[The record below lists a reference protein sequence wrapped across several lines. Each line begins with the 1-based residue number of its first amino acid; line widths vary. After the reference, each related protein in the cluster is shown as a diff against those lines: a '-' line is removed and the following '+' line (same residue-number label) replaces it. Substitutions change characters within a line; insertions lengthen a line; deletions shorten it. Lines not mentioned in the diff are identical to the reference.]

1 MLYPDCQNKKIIK
14 QKADWQPRSPE
25 KHVGVWARSSHLL
38 DSVNMNLFPHSY
50 DIYIYIWLVVYLP
63 SEKYDSQL
71 GSLFPIY
78 GKIKHMF
85 QTTNQ
90 I

>member
-1 MLYPDCQNKKIIK
+1 LTRKVSYRRIVDWVFKLIVITGMRNAKNNEDALRMLM
-14 QKADWQPRSPE
+14 
-25 KHVGVWARSSHLL
+25 G
-38 DSVNMNLFPHSY
+38 DSNYSISGWWF
-50 DIYIYIWLVVYLP
+50 DP

-78 GKIKHMF
+78 GKIKFMF

-90 I
+90 IY